1 MCLWCTHVCL
11 LNSSFI
17 LFNTACR
24 ALYWHCEGWGVFKI
38 LECHPQHIPQM
49 PQMSVG
55 FLRFFWDGNSAEV
68 LRVAATCRRKPP
80 VGIHALVGCQ
90 HGRVIWYLS
99 FILLSFI
106 VFHHLALSFAIFHY
120 LSLSF
125 TIFHD
130 LSWSFIVFLCLS
142 SLSFYLIPT
151 WCDLILSPDI
161 WCVTLWIKLNHAE
174 CFERLGMLLLTSFPT
189 WHLDQTVNDLSKTI
203 KCEISAWSCM
213 VLQLQPRC
221 TAPSPSQA
229 LHMYK

>member
-1 MCLWCTHVCL
+1 MYVYWILHSFCLIL
-11 LNSSFI
+11 LAG
-17 LFNTACR
+17 LYTDTVR
-24 ALYWHCEGWGVFKI
+24 AEG
-38 LECHPQHIPQM
+38 
-49 PQMSVG
+49 S
-55 FLRFFWDGNSAEV
+55 LRFLSVIRSTSAAHPTDVSRVSALFWDGDSAEV

-106 VFHHLALSFAIFHY
+106 IFHHLALSFTIFHY

-213 VLQLQPRC
+213 VLHG
-221 TAPSPSQA
+221 TAITAKVHGTKP
-229 LHMYK
+229 